1 MWLTAIVRTSALCAC
16 LLAVNGFSVPHGG
29 CLRYEFV
36 FSHERSG
43 GVRLLG
49 LTQWL
54 NDYYSYHRAPGT
66 GQCWNSVSHLH
77 AISTAEANPEII
89 AADVLLN
96 KASEGPG
103 SVGPM
108 LSNSG
113 RAFRDFRGPL
123 VIVNPENVEFS
134 AGMLGAVVGYIVGGF
149 WSGAVVAMVANI
161 GSKHEYK
168 YGSTVRGLGKSAIE
182 SLNILNEVYLC
193 TNWLLKNMF
202 ALCMYVC
209 VRA

>member
-1 MWLTAIVRTSALCAC
+1 MN
-16 LLAVNGFSVPHGG
+16 LL
-29 CLRYEFV
+29 

-43 GVRLLG
+43 GARLLG

-54 NDYYSYHRAPGT
+54 NDYYSHRRAPGT
-66 GQCWNSVSHLH
+66 SQCWNSVSHLH
-77 AISTAEANPEII
+77 AISTAEANPDVI

-96 KASEGPG
+96 KASEGSG

-108 LSNSG
+108 LSNSA
-113 RAFRDFRGPL
+113 REFRNFRDPL

-134 AGMLGAVVGYIVGGF
+134 AGMLGAVVGYIIGGI

-161 GSKHEYK
+161 GSKHENK
-168 YGSTVRGLGKSAIE
+168 YGSTMRGLGKSAIE

-193 TNWLLKNMF
+193 ASWFLKDIF
-202 ALCMYVC
+202 AFRVYVC
-209 VRA
+209 VCVCVAHNRRLLLAKLS